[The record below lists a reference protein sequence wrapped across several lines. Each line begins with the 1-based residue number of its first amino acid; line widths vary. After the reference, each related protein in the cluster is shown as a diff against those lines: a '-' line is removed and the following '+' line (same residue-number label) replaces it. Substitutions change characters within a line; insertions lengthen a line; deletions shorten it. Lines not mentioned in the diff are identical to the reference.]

1 MELKKGERKHKL
13 LRLANEAAGG
23 GGVYAAFQEAQIPKV
38 GTALGIRHCLLLLP
52 AGEKMVNVSEAR

>member
-1 MELKKGERKHKL
+1 MRL
-13 LRLANEAAGG
+13 LGGGG

>member
-1 MELKKGERKHKL
+1 MRL
-13 LRLANEAAGG
+13 LGG
-23 GGVYAAFQEAQIPKV
+23 GVVVYAAFQEAQIPKV